1 MDRSM
6 AQPERTRSRRTFIEL
21 ELDRERGA
29 LIAAGLWN
37 LRDLGGL
44 ATGMSQA
51 EKVARLDRAAAS
63 LRP

>member
-1 MDRSM
+1 MDRSIVS
-6 AQPERTRSRRTFIEL
+6 PERLQARRTLL
-21 ELDRERGA
+21 EIDRERDA

-51 EKVARLDRAAAS
+51 EKLARLDRAAAS

>member
-1 MDRSM
+1 MDRSIVS
-6 AQPERTRSRRTFIEL
+6 PERLQARRTLL
-21 ELDRERGA
+21 EIDRERDS

-37 LRDLGGL
+37 LRDLGDL

-51 EKVARLDRAAAS
+51 EKLARLDRAAAS